1 LRLPGRPAR
10 CEQIQEETVG
20 IPLDLSFEA
29 TGAGAPL
36 LILHGL
42 FGSGT
47 NWRGVARE
55 LAKGAQVFTVDLRN
69 HGSSPWA
76 DSMSYL
82 EMAQD
87 VHAMIQSQGLKR
99 PAVIGHSMGGKTAMA
114 LALTHPESVGRLIVV
129 DIAPVA
135 YSDRLSEYVR
145 AMSSV
150 DLGAAST
157 RTEVQRSLA
166 RYIPEPGIVGFLM
179 QNLVPRNEHFDWR
192 LNLAGIGRSMPQLCD
207 FPAELLQ
214 RRFDGPG
221 AAITGALSDYVK
233 AQDRAVFKA
242 LFPKLGLRAIEGA
255 GHWVHADKPQEFLA
269 VLKQALQA
277 DRPPEETTR

>member
-1 LRLPGRPAR
+1 
-10 CEQIQEETVG
+10 VG
-20 IPLDLSFEA
+20 TPLDLSFEA

-82 EMAQD
+82 EMAHD
-87 VHAMIQSQGLKR
+87 VHAMIQAQGLKR
-99 PAVIGHSMGGKTAMA
+99 PAVVGHSMGGKTAMA
-114 LALTHPESVGRLIVV
+114 LALTHPEAVGRLVVV

-150 DLGAAST
+150 DLGSANT
-157 RTEVQRSLA
+157 RAEVQQALA
-166 RYIPEPGIVGFLM
+166 RYIPDAGIVGFLM

-192 LNLAGIGRSMPQLCD
+192 LNLAGISRSMPQLCD

-214 RRFDGPG
+214 RHFDGPG
-221 AAITGALSDYVK
+221 AAIIGALSDYVK
-233 AQDRAVFKA
+233 AQDRPLFKT
-242 LFPKLGLRAIEGA
+242 LFPKLGLSTIEGA
-255 GHWVHADKPQEFLA
+255 GHWVHADRPQEFLA
-269 VLKQALQA
+269 ALKHALQ
-277 DRPPEETTR
+277 DD